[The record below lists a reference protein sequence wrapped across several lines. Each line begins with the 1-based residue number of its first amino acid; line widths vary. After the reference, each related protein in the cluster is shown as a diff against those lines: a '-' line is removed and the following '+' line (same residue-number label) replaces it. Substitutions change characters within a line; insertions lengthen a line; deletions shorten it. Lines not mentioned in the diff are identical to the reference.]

1 MQPMHSIHRLRP
13 LAAFACAAAALAA
26 APLGAQSAS
35 PFQTRTCPLPA
46 EVAGYPVWVKAADG
60 AALDSA
66 WTLAAADVVARR
78 WEPPSRRRVRLAGLN
93 RLQSRVLPPE
103 PRWPDDWTP
112 SASHVARVEV
122 TLHRGARAGDAA
134 IAVPSGDRA
143 FDHTL
148 PELFRNPAPGSP
160 DLPELPAGLDSVRLA
175 VGFGLAPEAGAQA
188 VRFAAQQTP
197 LTVVPGTLN
206 VARPT
211 DPQRAGPP
219 LPVTV
224 KYDVDTEG
232 RVIPRSI
239 EVLEGGDR
247 SMNAS
252 VQAGL
257 LRARFSVAQSNCRP
271 VTLSVVQQFGGR

>member
-1 MQPMHSIHRLRP
+1 MQSIHRLRP
-13 LAAFACAAAALAA
+13 LAAFACAATALAA
-26 APLGAQSAS
+26 APLGAQNDA
-35 PFQTRTCPLPA
+35 PFQMRACPVPA
-46 EVAGYPVWVKAADG
+46 SVQGYPVWVKTMGG
-60 AALDSA
+60 AAVDSA
-66 WTLAAADVVARR
+66 WTRAVADAVARR
-78 WEPPSRRRVRLAGLN
+78 WEPPSRRRGSLAGLN
-93 RLQSRVLPPE
+93 RLRGRIQPPE

-112 SASHVARVEV
+112 SARHVARVEV
-122 TLHRGARAGDAA
+122 TLRRGARPGEP
-134 IAVPSGDRA
+134 AVTMPSGDRA

-148 PELFRNPAPGSP
+148 PELFRDAAPGSP
-160 DLPELPAGLDSVRLA
+160 DIPPLPAGLDSVRLA
-175 VGFGLAPEAGAQA
+175 VGFGLAPEEGVQA

-197 LTVVPGTLN
+197 LAVVPGTLN
-206 VARPT
+206 VARPAY
-211 DPQRAGPP
+211 PQRAGPP

-232 RVIPRSI
+232 RVVPRSI

-247 SMNAS
+247 AMNDA